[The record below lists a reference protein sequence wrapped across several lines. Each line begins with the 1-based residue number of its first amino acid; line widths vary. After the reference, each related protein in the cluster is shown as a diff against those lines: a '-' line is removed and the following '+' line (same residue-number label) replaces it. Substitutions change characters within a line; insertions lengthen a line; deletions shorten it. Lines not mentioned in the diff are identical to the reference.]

1 MAWQVEVRAA
11 RAAALVDGEALGA
24 ALRQG
29 IAAEVNALAAAQHL
43 RTADARV
50 LASDMGATQ
59 LLEEYDANL
68 LEWAMR
74 TLQRAEVSRAAAITA
89 CARADALSNGSTA
102 EVHVKNRAMLKRL
115 RRNAVIADTL
125 RRIKIVAPEID
136 GNARYGQ
143 YLVYIHGGHDSPGFG
158 RHYASGSYTDGQHK
172 RRSPDLQ
179 GCPRELRRLLAALHC
194 HDLDFVNSLPTVASQ
209 LDRLGLCDAM
219 HLVQLKHYV
228 CNRRAWFDAIIGY
241 HGIQARP
248 GDDDTPE
255 GLAKNLIVRIL
266 HGGDYATWVADN
278 GLCDAGA
285 AEGNGL
291 PQVHA
296 LQAQIRR
303 AHAEVIAAMHTT
315 HPEWTERILTAKRIK
330 KAKGKDIA
338 AMDRWHRVNLEA
350 KAMGAVFAVLLQDH
364 EDRCLRTAVQVLHD
378 GGWLVHS
385 LQQDGMLA
393 ETTPAAEPLTI
404 LLPRA
409 HAAIFASHNLHMEMI
424 EKPFHLKSRDDPAI
438 LEIMRQLNEPF
449 GKEDDADDELLD
461 RPELPRVSGTRI
473 RPTAEE
479 SFRALRTDAD
489 AARRRAATLQLVSDE
504 ANALGYAALRRAT
517 YIQDQVK
524 AAEGMCIE
532 AEARAE
538 RDDTSDAELDEDGAE
553 PSASDGARLDG
564 RPPAARR
571 HRPTDQGAAPPADP
585 MVVDETTTD
594 DERARAQ
601 PMTHALAALSSGEAR
616 GAPPPPHDSGGAP
629 TPMAVD
635 PVEPP
640 GAAAMRASDEMQQTT
655 IGGDSDA
662 DGSDRPRRKARRG
675 RRLGQK
681 ARQLARAKQPAAPA
695 MDGGRTGEVARRND
709 SDDSDHD

>member
-1 MAWQVEVRAA
+1 MAKYRRNMAARAAHTAERAA
-11 RAAALVDGEALGA
+11 RAAALVDSA
-24 ALRQG
+24 ALRAALEQS
-29 IAAEVNALAAAQHL
+29 IAAEVDALAAAQHL

-50 LASDMGATQ
+50 LASAMGAMQ

-68 LEWAMR
+68 LEWAML
-74 TLQRAEVSRAAAITA
+74 TLREAEVSRAAAIA
-89 CARADALSNGSTA
+89 ARAAADARSKGSTA
-102 EVHVKNRAMLKRL
+102 EADVENRVALKRL
-115 RRNAVIADTL
+115 RRNAAIADAL
-125 RRIKIVAPEID
+125 MRIKIVAPEID

-143 YLVYIHGGHDSPGFG
+143 YLAYIHGGLDSPGLG

-209 LDRLGLCDAM
+209 LDRLGLCDAV

-241 HGIQARP
+241 HNIQARP

-266 HGGDYATWVADN
+266 HGGDYATWVKDN

-285 AEGNGL
+285 AEGYGL
-291 PQVHA
+291 AQVRA
-296 LQAQIRR
+296 LQAQIRQ
-303 AHAEVIAAMHTT
+303 AHVEVITSMQAT
-315 HPEWTERILTAKRIK
+315 HPEWTTRILAAKRIK
-330 KAKGKDIA
+330 KARGQDIA
-338 AMDRWHRVNLEA
+338 AMSPWHRDNLER
-350 KAMGAVFAVLLQDH
+350 KAMGAVFAVILQEH

-393 ETTPAAEPLTI
+393 ETTPAAEPLAT

-409 HAAIFASHNLHMEMI
+409 HAAMYASHNLQMEMI

-438 LEIMRQLNEPF
+438 LEIMRQLNQP
-449 GKEDDADDELLD
+449 KTDDELPA
-461 RPELPRVSGTRI
+461 RPELRRVSGTRI

-489 AARRRAATLQLVSDE
+489 AARRRAAALALTSTE
-504 ANALGYAALRRAT
+504 ATALGNAALRRAT
-517 YIQDQVK
+517 YTQDQVE
-524 AAEGMCIE
+524 AAEGMRVE
-532 AEARAE
+532 ADARAE
-538 RDDTSDAELDEDGAE
+538 RDDASDAELDEDGAE

-594 DERARAQ
+594 DEGARAQ
-601 PMTHALAALSSGEAR
+601 PVTHALAAPSRGEAR
-616 GAPPPPHDSGGAP
+616 GAPPPPHNSGGAP

-635 PVEPP
+635 TVEPQ
-640 GAAAMRASDEMQQTT
+640 GAATMRASDEMQQTT
-655 IGGDSDA
+655 IGGDSDG
-662 DGSDRPRRKARRG
+662 DGSDRPRQKKIRRRSRPGRCKAHRMQLTRRD
-675 RRLGQK
+675 
-681 ARQLARAKQPAAPA
+681 
-695 MDGGRTGEVARRND
+695 DGNG
-709 SDDSDHD
+709 DDGD